1 MKYKNITTQ
10 NYQNMF
16 TNIKLAIKNGGL
28 IALTGIVGIGKTTTL
43 RRLQQD
49 LREEN
54 KILVS
59 KSLATDKRH
68 VNINTLYTALF
79 VDLATK

>member
-1 MKYKNITTQ
+1 MEIESMKYYGMNKEFSKADYFEAE

-28 IALTGIVGIGKTTTL
+28 IVLTGIVGIGKTTTL
-43 RRLQQD
+43 RRLQRD

-54 KILVS
+54 KVLVS
-59 KSLATDKRH
+59 KSLAIVKA
-68 VNINTLYTALF
+68 VEL
-79 VDLATK
+79 